1 MEAEVSTEPID
12 LNNTEVAFRARS
24 GQDLRRARLLFR
36 IIGNATVSTV
46 GGAAAKFALS
56 IGLPVKGLI
65 KATIFKQ
72 FVGGETIEEI
82 MPVMAA
88 LGENGIGSILDHS
101 VEGQDSEEDLDHT
114 CAEIL
119 RTVEVSARNEHI
131 PFCVFKLT
139 GIARNNV
146 LEQVE
151 FEVDEFQRV
160 QDRVVRICK
169 AAYEADTPVLIDAEE
184 SWLQHTID
192 AFASDMMLRFN
203 KEKALVYNTVQL
215 YRHDR
220 LDFLKQ
226 EIERA
231 REAKVFY
238 GVKLVRGAYME
249 KERRIAEEKGY
260 PSPIHKNKKA
270 VDADYDAALRLCL
283 DNLDVVAV
291 CAGTHNQQSSELLVR
306 LMEERSI
313 AKDDKRVYF
322 SQLFGMSDQISYNLS
337 FHGYNVAK
345 YVPYGPV
352 KKVLPY
358 LLRRAKENTSVSGQ
372 TSRELALITE
382 ELKRRKSKVDPS
394 ASSG

>member
-1 MEAEVSTEPID
+1 MN
-12 LNNTEVAFRARS
+12 LNNTEVAFRSRS
-24 GQDLRRARLLFR
+24 TQDLKRAQILFKL
-36 IIGNATVSTV
+36 IGNPVLSHI
-46 GGAAAKFALS
+46 GGSLAKLALT

-72 FVGGETIEEI
+72 FVGGETIEET
-82 MPVMAA
+82 MSVMAS
-88 LGENGIGSILDHS
+88 LGASGIGSILDHS
-101 VEGQDSEEDLDHT
+101 VEGQDREEDLDHT
-114 CAEIL
+114 CEEII
-119 RTVEVSARNEHI
+119 RTVQVSAKNDHI

-151 FEVDEFQRV
+151 FEVEEFQRV
-160 QDRVVRICK
+160 RDRVMKICQ
-169 AAYEADTPVLIDAEE
+169 AAYEAGTPVFIDAEE
-184 SWLQHTID
+184 SWLQPTID
-192 AFASDMMLRFN
+192 AFAFDMMLRYN
-203 KEKALVYNTVQL
+203 KEKAIVYNTVQL

-220 LDFLKQ
+220 LAFLKQ

-249 KERRIAEEKGY
+249 KERRVAEEKGY
-260 PSPIHKNKKA
+260 PSPIHKDKAA
-270 VDADYDAALRLCL
+270 VDADYDAGLRMCM
-283 DNLDVVAV
+283 DNLDVVSL
-291 CAGTHNQQSSELLVR
+291 CAGTHNQHSSELLTQM
-306 LMEERSI
+306 MEERGV
-313 AKDDKRVYF
+313 AKNDERIYF

-372 TSRELALITE
+372 TSRELTLILE
-382 ELKRRKSKVDPS
+382 ELQRRK
-394 ASSG
+394 G